1 MKILM
6 TMVAALAITSAAS
19 AQQTECT
26 FTTDGESVVR
36 TFDGLARIVN
46 LPGQDAVNVVNRRT
60 GEILDTVEIEG
71 TRFGV
76 RCRIAGRSARPAAP
90 APAPIAPAP
99 TPEVTAP
106 AAPNVSTVS
115 VDVSESAPGSEITT
129 NTTDTGGRVTVS
141 SPRRG
146 FSPTATFGLPN

>member
-60 GEILDTVEIEG
+60 GEVLDTVEFG
-71 TRFGV
+71 GDRFGV
-76 RCRIAGRSARPAAP
+76 RCGRAGSAQNTAPVATPDVSNDAPQTTNSTRRFTRITRSTSS
-90 APAPIAPAP
+90 PAP
-99 TPEVTAP
+99 TAT
-106 AAPNVSTVS
+106 ST
-115 VDVSESAPGSEITT
+115 P
-129 NTTDTGGRVTVS
+129 S
-141 SPRRG
+141 SPSTSTRRG
-146 FSPTATFGLPN
+146 FSPSAALGLPN